1 MPWNEN
7 GDGSKGSG
15 PWGSGSSG
23 NGSGNKDNV
32 SPWKRP
38 SGGGGNGGNG
48 GGGGNGGPDL
58 EEQMRK
64 MQERWRNRRGGN
76 GGKGGG
82 GAPLGP
88 LGFGVLT
95 LVALFAWGSTG
106 IVMVDEG
113 EQAMIFQFG
122 KFKTTYGPGLNFHLP
137 APIETH
143 ERLPT
148 RVLQETRFENTNEI
162 EMLTSDEN
170 IAKVPFHVQWNFDR
184 ENPENFILNIEGA
197 RELVKASAESVMREV
212 VGKSTLDEVLTSNKG
227 AIQDVV
233 KEQLQSLLTD
243 YRAGVSVAQ
252 VQLLR
257 VEAPDRVQP
266 AFIDVVEAG
275 QDAERRIEEARK
287 TANDIVPKARGD
299 AQRLVQEAEAYRD
312 QVIADATGEASRF
325 TQILEEY
332 QKAPQVTRERMY
344 LETIEKILESSDK
357 ILLDNESGALPYLPI
372 DRLSQQQ

>member
-7 GDGSKGSG
+7 GDGPKGSG
-15 PWGSGSSG
+15 PWGTGS
-23 NGSGNKDNV
+23 NGSGQDDKDNV

-38 SGGGGNGGNG
+38 G
-48 GGGGNGGPDL
+48 GGGGNGGGGQGGGSDL

-64 MQERWRNRRGGN
+64 MQERWRNRRGGR
-76 GGKGGG
+76 GGG
-82 GAPLGP
+82 GGGGGSTPLGP
-88 LGFGVLT
+88 LGFAVLAI
-95 LVALFAWGSTG
+95 VSLFAWASTG
-106 IVMVDEG
+106 VVVVDEG

-122 KFKTTYGPGLNFHLP
+122 KFKTAYGPGLNFHFP

-143 ERLPT
+143 EILPT
-148 RVLQETRFENTNEI
+148 RVLQETQFENSADI

-170 IAKVPFHVQWNFDR
+170 IAKVPFRVQWNFNSQ
-184 ENPENFILNIEGA
+184 NPENFILNIEGA
-197 RELVKASAESVMREV
+197 RELVKSSAESVMREV

-233 KEQLQSLLTD
+233 KQQLQALLTD
-243 YRAGVSVAQ
+243 YRAGVTVAQ

-266 AFIDVVEAG
+266 AFIDVVEAR

-287 TANDIVPKARGD
+287 TANDIVPRARGD
-299 AQRLVQEAEAYRD
+299 AQRILQEAEAYKE

-325 TQILEEY
+325 SQILEEY
-332 QKAPQVTRERMY
+332 KKAPQVTRERMY

-357 ILLDNESGALPYLPI
+357 LLLDNEAGAVPYLPI
-372 DRLSQQQ
+372 DRLSQQ